1 MIVILPSSLLR
12 NGFGRC
18 LWTRWFFKWCRWACP
33 TLVASPSLNRRPSR
47 ASRTRSATSRCPSE
61 IPFDFLP
68 FNSCLPSFIVFFYK
82 ESFSGFPFFYAIDF
96 VRLYCVLL
104 DFPLRSFLV
113 YLVLPNFQQAR
124 VAFET
129 IPPYSIRTSYRFQIL
144 LIHIF
149 IDCNRVAF
157 RVFQSILTI
166 GVCGHFFFSTGKGSA
181 DGRRAHDTGRRVSG
195 RPTRRHHHR
204 QDVAHGLALPPGP
217 RHRCLP
223 GLSIG

>member
-1 MIVILPSSLLR
+1 M
-12 NGFGRC
+12 
-18 LWTRWFFKWCRWACP
+18 
-33 TLVASPSLNRRPSR
+33 
-47 ASRTRSATSRCPSE
+47 
-61 IPFDFLP
+61 
-68 FNSCLPSFIVFFYK
+68 FFYK

-166 GVCGHFFFSTGKGSA
+166 GVCGHFFFFLQEKEALTVDERMTQVGECLAGLPVDITIGKMLLMGSLFHQVLVTVA
-181 DGRRAHDTGRRVSG
+181 YLDFLLANRFVRVPFVISSS
-195 RPTRRHHHR
+195 
-204 QDVAHGLALPPGP
+204 AI
-217 RHRCLP
+217 
-223 GLSIG
+223 SIGLDLIALVLSLI